1 MAKKIST
8 TFGKLSPP
16 HIGHQALGM
25 QVMQY
30 AKDNGMDH
38 MIFTSRRHMKKLKNP
53 RPYPDTPL
61 SPEQKVKHIKRFLQT
76 ENVALEESPYSAI
89 ETLFNKGYDQVH
101 IHLGSDRIE
110 DGTGEKLKEKYGDKI
125 KVIPFGE
132 KRKEGEKGIRGASST
147 LVRKHAANNDFE
159 QVRSMIPDHVSEEHA
174 REYFDEVRAG
184 LKQAQVELKEE
195 VSAATRLKLSR
206 IAKRNAKL
214 RAAKRR
220 ARVKR
225 RRNVKQLKGRA
236 KQDIKNQL
244 RHRYFKGSWQKLG
257 FSSRARIDQNVNKR
271 RKIADSMVRRIMP
284 DVIRGENER
293 LRRVSTR
300 KESLEN
306 LLLPLLTEA
315 RIGQKKL
322 GKKTTGANSAASR
335 SKARLRKKKQRTKIE
350 SSKASGNVK
359 GRYAIVKSKSGKFAG
374 REMIVDKES
383 INSNTMDVIL
393 APDKFSIGAGRKL
406 TTQKGFINTD
416 SSIELYGMIKGE
428 QKATIRKPKA
438 AAAETKK
445 STKSKGAKKTSDKN
459 NELTPEQKKA
469 RKEMMPK
476 EPGKFDPE
484 PGNIQPKKRQSKH
497 CVNPTSHD
505 AKIVEPG
512 MALFANTKNGV
523 SVQEQIKLGLV
534 DEKTALAILKNPHA
548 SLHPALEKMS
558 DALIKK
564 YGSGVMFKVTGSSMD
579 NVELNDRAKKGGI
592 TNKTSKTDVQ
602 VLDRKT
608 KKVVDNASVKCG
620 PGQASSGNW
629 QDSYVALEWTVD
641 NADEFGITLPEDVKK
656 DVKKIT
662 DYLSGDEY
670 GGYHRTERGP
680 SGLYTQK
687 GPFAGQDPGV
697 TKKEKANK
705 KLTDMLDKVFAKS
718 KDLQALYTLAQ
729 ITGFHKFK
737 QGSDAIASTM
747 IAVSHDGSQVK
758 IAPVDLD
765 LAKKC
770 KIDIA
775 SRIKSNA
782 VASTDQEKEWDQLK
796 EQAKKKGKKLTD
808 LDDFRQYSLR
818 NTIRVVINEIN
829 LEQLK
834 ENFSPVA
841 KLNGVKLVSLLLE
854 KQEEPPPQPTDDEMK
869 SNFDELKQLAEENPM
884 EFLKII
890 IPLFDFDDLSPSV
903 DWLDVIANE
912 GYTFNRVFIN
922 GNEFRIPVQIPI
934 DNPIPGMDVPAL
946 GEGLLISEKRNYRK
960 EYDNYH
966 SKPEQRKN
974 RSKRVLARRLMMKLG
989 KVKKGDGKDVDHKD
1003 GNPKNNGKSN
1013 LRVRSKSENRAD
1025 ND

>member
-1 MAKKIST
+1 MVKKISI
-8 TFGKLSPP
+8 TFGKMNPP
-16 HIGHQALGM
+16 HIGHMGLGEH
-25 QVMQY
+25 VMQY
-30 AKDNGMDH
+30 AKDNNMDH
-38 MIFTSRRHMKKLKNP
+38 MIYASQRHMKKLKTP
-53 RPYPDTPL
+53 RPHPDTPL
-61 SPEQKVKHIKRFLQT
+61 SPEQKLKHLERFFRT
-76 ENVALEESPYSAI
+76 KNIRLEESPYSAI
-89 ETLFNKGYDQVH
+89 EKLLESGYGEIHV
-101 IHLGSDRIE
+101 HLGSDRIQDE
-110 DGTGEKLKEKYGDKI
+110 TGKKLQEKYGDRV
-125 KVIPFGE
+125 KVIQFGQQ
-132 KRKEGEKGIRGASST
+132 RKEGEKGIRGASST
-147 LVRKHAANNDFE
+147 LMRQHAANNDFE
-159 QVRSMIPDHVSEEHA
+159 QVRSMIPQHVPDEHA
-174 REYFDEVRAG
+174 RELFDELRGG
-184 LKQAQVELKEE
+184 LKQAQVDLKEE

-206 IAKRNAKL
+206 IAKRTAKL

-225 RRNVKQLKGRA
+225 RRNVRQLKGRA

-257 FSSRARIDQNVNKR
+257 FASRARIDQNVNKR

-306 LLLPLLTEA
+306 LLLPLLLEA
-315 RIGQKKL
+315 RVGQKKL

-335 SKARLRKKKQRTKIE
+335 SKARLRKKKERTKIE

-383 INSNTMDVIL
+383 INPNTMDVVL

-428 QKATIRKPKA
+428 QKATIKKA
-438 AAAETKK
+438 KVAPAEPKK
-445 STKSKGAKKTSDKN
+445 SKKSKGAKKASDKKD
-459 NELTPEQKKA
+459 ELTPEQKKA

-534 DEKTALAILKNPHA
+534 DEGTALAILKNPHA

-564 YGSGVMFKVTGSSMD
+564 YGSDVMFKVTGSSMD
-579 NVELNDRAKKGGI
+579 DVQLNDKAKKGGI

-608 KKVVDNASVKCG
+608 QKVVDNASVKCG

-629 QDSYVALEWTVD
+629 QDSYVALEWTID
-641 NADEFGITLPEDVKK
+641 NAEEFGITLPEDVRK

-670 GGYHRTERGP
+670 GGYHRTESGP

-687 GPFAGQDPGV
+687 GPLAGQDPGV

-758 IAPVDLD
+758 IAPVNLD

-782 VASTDQEKEWDQLK
+782 VATTDQEKEWEQLK

-808 LDDFRQYSLR
+808 LDDFRSYSLR

-834 ENFSPVA
+834 EDFTPVT

-854 KQEEPPPQPTDDEMK
+854 KQEEAPPQPTEDEMK
-869 SNFDELKQLAEENPM
+869 SNFDELKQLAEQNPM

-890 IPLFDFDDLSPSV
+890 IPLFEFDDLSPSV
-903 DWLDVIANE
+903 DWLDTIPNE

-946 GEGLLISEKRNYRK
+946 GEALLTEKRNYRK

-989 KVKKGDGKDVDHKD
+989 KVRKGDGKDVDHKD
-1003 GNPKNNGKSN
+1003 GNPKNNGKHN
-1013 LRVRSKSENRAD
+1013 LRVRSKSANRAD